1 MQIRAEIT
9 ITRVRKRLETHARQ
23 IKRCK
28 EFSCSNIKR
37 LMHHSIWVYH
47 YMMTG
52 TNRKSFAQLSFMH
65 LRNDDQIYP
74 HIACANETKMIY
86 ALFSD
91 VFPVNRTGYALGSP
105 CSAAARRSD
114 LLTESLRLPQW
125 EEWDYHR
132 VLPPVLQTYIKD
144 MDPTKQLR
152 KPCQLNLEN

>member
-52 TNRKSFAQLSFMH
+52 TNRKFCTIEFYASPQRWSDIPTH
-65 LRNDDQIYP
+65 SVCKWNKDDLRTIFRRFPGEQNRLRTWISV
-74 HIACANETKMIY
+74 
-86 ALFSD
+86 FSCSQTFRPSNG
-91 VFPVNRTGYALGSP
+91 V
-105 CSAAARRSD
+105 SAAS
-114 LLTESLRLPQW
+114 TMGGVRLSSGPA
-125 EEWDYHR
+125 
-132 VLPPVLQTYIKD
+132 
-144 MDPTKQLR
+144 
-152 KPCQLNLEN
+152 PCAANIYKRHGSNQAAQKTLSA